1 MKEGKSRDREERK
14 GMGEG
19 RGKREMG
26 QEWWSRILEREWE
39 WEDEKGMM
47 GKIVGRWELEDGTG
61 SVSGKMGELAVR
73 GSEDKEWWRIG
84 KRECVRG
91 VG

>member
-1 MKEGKSRDREERK
+1 
-14 GMGEG
+14 
-19 RGKREMG
+19 
-26 QEWWSRILEREWE
+26 
-39 WEDEKGMM
+39 MM